1 MEVSSR
7 GCAAAGPGLRRSW
20 GGGALVASG
29 HFEGGLSVPRC
40 WAPWLVADGDCQP
53 RLLTLHVLGPR
64 L

>member
-20 GGGALVASG
+20 GGGALVESG
-29 HFEGGLSVPRC
+29 HFEGGLSVPRR
-40 WAPWLVADGDCQP
+40 WALWLVADGDCQ
-53 RLLTLHVLGPR
+53 HGPR